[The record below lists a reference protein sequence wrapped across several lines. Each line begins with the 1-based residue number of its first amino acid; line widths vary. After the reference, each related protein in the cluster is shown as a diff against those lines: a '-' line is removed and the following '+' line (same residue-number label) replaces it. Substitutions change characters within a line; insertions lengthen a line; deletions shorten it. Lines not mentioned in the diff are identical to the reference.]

1 MPPRMNSP
9 SVWEGREV
17 AWMAGVTPTWPQ
29 ARPLLLLRNRSS
41 TNRIYRKETFQIR
54 KTNSK
59 PV

>member
-1 MPPRMNSP
+1 
-9 SVWEGREV
+9 
-17 AWMAGVTPTWPQ
+17 MAGVTPTWPQ